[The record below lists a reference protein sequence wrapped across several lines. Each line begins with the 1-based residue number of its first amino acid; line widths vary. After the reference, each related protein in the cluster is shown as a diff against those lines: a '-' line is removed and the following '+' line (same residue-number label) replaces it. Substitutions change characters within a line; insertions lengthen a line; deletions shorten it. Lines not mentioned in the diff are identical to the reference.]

1 MRCNECILLPHTHLW
16 IWLASLTQD
25 QTAWDMFLSFH
36 MGVAGLVAC
45 PRVDRPTRNI
55 PAIPDGTLPLTT
67 NHLNLHI
74 YIKCLLLW
82 NRFGLIFSPSFI
94 LPFF

>member
-1 MRCNECILLPHTHLW
+1 MRFNECILLPHTRVW
-16 IWLASLTQD
+16 IWLASLTLD

-36 MGVAGLVAC
+36 MGVAGLVAR
-45 PRVDRPTRNI
+45 PRVDRPTGNT

-67 NHLNLHI
+67 NHLNLHM

-82 NRFGLIFSPSFI
+82 KKFGFALFPSFI
-94 LPFF
+94 